1 MKKCNSC
8 GININ
13 TNYDYCPFCQDKLVG
28 ESFSYYPKHKRKK
41 MPSIFK
47 IIVFISLI
55 AGIIIGFID
64 YNINATFTWS
74 IYCFLGLLS
83 NIIINFSIFHS
94 EKDIHNSIIG
104 YKTML
109 QLQFNEN
116 FLNDEKY
123 EFLKTDQH
131 LGPNIILL
139 GYGGSHAYGTNVPT
153 SAAVHITA
161 TLRRTFCENKLIFPI
176 ECSVYFPVP
185 KGYTSFLELK
195 NIHNTDPLKTDY
207 LF

>member
-64 YNINATFTWS
+64 YNINTTF
-74 IYCFLGLLS
+74 I
-83 NIIINFSIFHS
+83 
-94 EKDIHNSIIG
+94 
-104 YKTML
+104 
-109 QLQFNEN
+109 
-116 FLNDEKY
+116 
-123 EFLKTDQH
+123 
-131 LGPNIILL
+131 
-139 GYGGSHAYGTNVPT
+139 
-153 SAAVHITA
+153 
-161 TLRRTFCENKLIFPI
+161 
-176 ECSVYFPVP
+176 
-185 KGYTSFLELK
+185 
-195 NIHNTDPLKTDY
+195 
-207 LF
+207 